1 MVSVTDMAQELQRK
15 IRGQQTPIPYE
26 QSDYEQMILDGI
38 RKLYVLTERE
48 QDYSDMKI
56 LRRKKG
62 VFYEMDITPTQKE
75 FILTSARIAFLEET
89 EMTVSAAVGYT
100 TPVLTV
106 TNADKPAANLHNMLL
121 DLRAYQQELFHK
133 LSPYAVL
140 SSAEVE

>member
-1 MVSVTDMAQELQRK
+1 MVSVTAMAQELQRK
-15 IRGQQTPIPYE
+15 VRGQQTPIPYE

-48 QDYSDMKI
+48 KDYSEKNI
-56 LRRKKG
+56 RHRKKG
-62 VFYEMDITPTQKE
+62 VFYRADFSPTQKE
-75 FILTSARIAFLEET
+75 FILTCARIAFLEET

-133 LSPYAVL
+133 LCPYAVL
-140 SSAEVE
+140 SAAEVE